1 MYITKPV
8 RKNIMSSGHA
18 SHKGTD
24 TKPNVNAENQRAAD
38 PDAEISENLA
48 IEPDA
53 PIPGRTT
60 EGRENSIATERP
72 EPAKS

>member
-1 MYITKPV
+1 
-8 RKNIMSSGHA
+8 MSSGNA

-24 TKPNVNAENQRAAD
+24 TKPNVNAENQLNAD

-48 IEPDA
+48 IEPDE

-60 EGRENSIATERP
+60 EIRENSIATERSEP
-72 EPAKS
+72 EKH